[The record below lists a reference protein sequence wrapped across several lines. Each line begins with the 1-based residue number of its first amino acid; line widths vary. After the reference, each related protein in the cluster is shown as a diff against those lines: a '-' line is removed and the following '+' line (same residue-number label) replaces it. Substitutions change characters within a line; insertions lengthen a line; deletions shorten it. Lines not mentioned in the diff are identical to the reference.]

1 MIGLLPGLAA
11 VVMLIASPEAVLS
24 RLQGHTAR
32 VVGGEV
38 VIDDVAGEGKP
49 LVGVVER
56 RGKALWVVGAEGA
69 WELRG
74 PLARPR
80 IAGPG
85 YRVWVLGERRGAVLV
100 ARRVG
105 IMAPPGSG
113 TGAGTGTGTGTGT
126 GSGTG
131 SAGDEDAG
139 E

>member
-1 MIGLLPGLAA
+1 MMA
-11 VVMLIASPEAVLS
+11 VVAVVVGVALVLASPEEVLA

-32 VVGGEV
+32 IVGDEV

-56 RGKALWVVGAEGA
+56 RGKALWLVSEDRA

-85 YRVWVLGERRGAVLV
+85 YRVWVLGERRGEVVV
-100 ARRVG
+100 ARRLGV
-105 IMAPPGSG
+105 MERP
-113 TGAGTGTGTGTGT
+113 
-126 GSGTG
+126 
-131 SAGDEDAG
+131 
-139 E
+139 